1 MKLSKKIIGI
11 AIPIIILISL
21 SFGFIFKPNDPHKT
35 HILEK
40 YAAASETY
48 PLGTDALG
56 RCELSR
62 LLEGGKATIGI
73 VVLGAAIVL
82 VLGTTLG
89 LLFARTNGRSG
100 VISDSVLNAVT
111 AIPPVAYLI
120 IMIGIWGNSIPT
132 MITALTV
139 SLILRIIKLVMTLA
153 EEEYR
158 KAYARCAFASG
169 ASHFRILTVHIL
181 PVILPEIVQ
190 YLCLSCSDMILAIS
204 GFSFIGLNL
213 GTNVIDWGYMLS
225 EARTNFDMRPELLFF
240 PILLIF
246 ISSLCFNILGRLIE
260 RGKAKC

>member
-1 MKLSKKIIGI
+1 MKLSKKIISI

-21 SFGFIFKPNDPHKT
+21 SFGFIFKPNGPHKT

-82 VLGTTLG
+82 VLGTALG

-100 VISDSVLNAVT
+100 VLSDSFLNAIT

-132 MITALTV
+132 MITAL
-139 SLILRIIKLVMTLA
+139 RN
-153 EEEYR
+153 
-158 KAYARCAFASG
+158 C
-169 ASHFRILTVHIL
+169 
-181 PVILPEIVQ
+181 
-190 YLCLSCSDMILAIS
+190 
-204 GFSFIGLNL
+204 
-213 GTNVIDWGYMLS
+213 
-225 EARTNFDMRPELLFF
+225 
-240 PILLIF
+240 
-246 ISSLCFNILGRLIE
+246 
-260 RGKAKC
+260 